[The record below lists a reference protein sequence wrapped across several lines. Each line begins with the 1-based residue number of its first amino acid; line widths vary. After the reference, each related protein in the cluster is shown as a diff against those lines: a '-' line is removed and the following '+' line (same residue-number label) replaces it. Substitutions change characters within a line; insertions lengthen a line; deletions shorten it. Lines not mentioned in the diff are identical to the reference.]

1 MNNKYVYVIKVNP
14 IVRPQLI
21 RRMIYENSYEFE
33 LNFLGYQEDIN
44 DLEPITIIKINKS
57 LLAWHIY
64 NRKIKN
70 LSDLNEK
77 DPYLIEE
84 LTNRLF
90 NTMNGLKT
98 EKKFINE
105 VSITI
110 DNKIISFYDIYFDNE
125 EKALFFSDVMKNKII
140 ENLVIQDGAINFI
153 KNESLIKSHL
163 KKLNLI
169 SLIKAIRINNYRKK
183 NIILSI
189 KHNNPDYYFNAALRA
204 STLSP
209 SDIKIK
215 TVYETVDKFA
225 KLENE
230 ELLGVETIFVKTKDA
245 DYEEEKVVDIEV
257 VNNIRNG
264 FDLIVKT
271 TKRIIDFRYLK
282 SKSNGVYTF
291 ENLTVSKAIDN

>member
-1 MNNKYVYVIKVNP
+1 MNNEYVYVIKVNP

-21 RRMIYENSYEFE
+21 RRMVYEKSYEFE

-125 EKALFFSDVMKNKII
+125 EKALFFSEIMKSKII
-140 ENLVIQDGAINFI
+140 ENLIIQDGAINFI
-153 KNESLIKSHL
+153 KNESLIKNHL
-163 KKLNLI
+163 KKLKLI

-189 KHNNPDYYFNAALRA
+189 SHNNSDYYFNAALRA

-215 TVYETVDKFA
+215 TEYETVDKFA

-230 ELLGVETIFVKTKDA
+230 ELLSVETIFVKTKDG
-245 DYEEEKVVDIEV
+245 DYEEEGVIDIEV
-257 VNNIRNG
+257 VNNIKNG

-271 TKRIIDFRYLK
+271 NNRIIDFRYLK

-291 ENLTVSKAIDN
+291 EDLTVSKAIDN